1 QDAEGSVAAKN
12 SKYFEY
18 GLAAMGSLTEV
29 LLAKGMAVGVA
40 VGERYVLPGSSTSHW
55 RSVLHA
61 LAELKLQPQHIWNYP
76 VQGIPMVRLGIK
88 GFSGAKPV
96 DIWLDPHGD
105 AQGSTP
111 IAQKVVAA

>member
-1 QDAEGSVAAKN
+1 RRTAATGRPVVTEHEALSSSQLLLVFDFVSERDAEGSVAAKN

-29 LLAKGMAVGVA
+29 FLAKGMAVGVA

-76 VQGIPMVRLGIK
+76 V
-88 GFSGAKPV
+88 
-96 DIWLDPHGD
+96 
-105 AQGSTP
+105 
-111 IAQKVVAA
+111 